1 MISHELVIVVQ
12 TMALITE
19 AEKTFKVL
27 FSSQKVNQYII
38 MSFVLFFLIISTAI
52 NFELI

>member
-19 AEKTFKVL
+19 AEKTFNIL
-27 FSSQKVNQYII
+27 FSSQKVNQCII
-38 MSFVLFFLIISTAI
+38 VLCLFS
-52 NFELI
+52 